1 MIKQHNKVIVIAE
14 VGVNHNGKIKIAKKM
29 IKIAKNCGA
38 DYVKFQ
44 NWKANNLV
52 TENAKMAPYQIKNT
66 KKKQRKI
73 NLLKP

>member
-38 DYVKFQ
+38 D
-44 NWKANNLV
+44 
-52 TENAKMAPYQIKNT
+52 
-66 KKKQRKI
+66 
-73 NLLKP
+73 